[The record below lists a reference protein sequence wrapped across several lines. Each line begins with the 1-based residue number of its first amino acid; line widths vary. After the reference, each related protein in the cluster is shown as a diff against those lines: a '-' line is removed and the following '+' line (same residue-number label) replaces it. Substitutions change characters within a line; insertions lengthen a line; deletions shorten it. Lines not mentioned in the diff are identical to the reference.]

1 MRGLHDF
8 DLERAYKLILK
19 NATVPGKG
27 GRRYLDEYMERGW
40 IAEKDT
46 VNVPT
51 WDEYK
56 GAVTKTQ
63 EYAYDDYAVALVAKE
78 LGDEANY
85 KLMMERSNNYKTLF
99 RSVLSLL
106 PVHVP

>member
-1 MRGLHDF
+1 MVITLPLLFLVLGCVVLHDF

-56 GAVTKTQ
+56 G
-63 EYAYDDYAVALVAKE
+63 L
-78 LGDEANY
+78 
-85 KLMMERSNNYKTLF
+85 
-99 RSVLSLL
+99 
-106 PVHVP
+106 

>member
-1 MRGLHDF
+1 M
-8 DLERAYKLILK
+8 
-19 NATVPGKG
+19 PGKG

-85 KLMMERSNNYKTLF
+85 KLMIGTLQQLQDAIRPLYRLLER
-99 RSVLSLL
+99 
-106 PVHVP
+106 

>member
-1 MRGLHDF
+1 M
-8 DLERAYKLILK
+8 
-19 NATVPGKG
+19 PGKG

-63 EYAYDDYAVALVAKE
+63 EYAYDDYAVAW
-78 LGDEANY
+78 
-85 KLMMERSNNYKTLF
+85 
-99 RSVLSLL
+99 
-106 PVHVP
+106 

>member
-1 MRGLHDF
+1 MHDF

-27 GRRYLDEYMERGW
+27 GGRYLDEYMERGW
-40 IAEKDT
+40 IAEKDI

-51 WDEYK
+51 WDEYI

-63 EYAYDDYAVALVAKE
+63 EYAYDDYAVAFVAKE

-85 KLMMERSNNYKTLF
+85 KLMKERSNNYKTLF
-99 RSVLSLL
+99 DPSTGFWRGKRCV
-106 PVHVP
+106 